1 MQRTL
6 VVFRPERA
14 GSMVE
19 MSAFSPKLLHVKSP
33 LRQIDSKDAGKQAEI
48 SAAG

>member
-19 MSAFSPKLLHVKSP
+19 MSAFSPKLLYVKSP
-33 LRQIDSKDAGKQAEI
+33 LRQIDSKDAGQQAEI